1 MVFFNSLRHEVNP
14 RLALVI
20 SMQSIIMLS
29 STGGGAKNNMT
40 ISNNLVEAGELTRY
54 YADHCAVDNLSFTL
68 SRGEVL
74 GFLGP
79 NGAGKSTTMQMLCG
93 VLAPSHGRIR
103 IDGIDLLSQPLD
115 AKRQIGFLPEH
126 PPLYPELTVDEYL
139 RYCASLKRIPRNRI
153 GPASDNAKQR
163 CGLSGVGKRL
173 IGNLSKG
180 YQQRVG
186 IAQAIIHTPRVVVLD
201 EPTIGLDP
209 IQINEIRALI
219 RELGKDHGVILST
232 HILPE
237 VQMTCNRVQIM
248 RQGKLMFNDTLEN
261 LSGRMRVGSL
271 VTAFGRAPAVTK
283 LEKVTGITAVEALAP
298 GRFRLHFSPNSNPA
312 ERIVQLSVEQ
322 GWQLQELT
330 PDARSLEQVFMELTS
345 ADYVDAN
352 SGQADPDSKGGHL

>member
-1 MVFFNSLRHEVNP
+1 
-14 RLALVI
+14 
-20 SMQSIIMLS
+20 
-29 STGGGAKNNMT
+29 MT
-40 ISNNLVEAGELTRY
+40 ISNNLVEAGTLTRY
-54 YADHCAVDNLSFTL
+54 YAAHCAVDNLSFTL
-68 SRGEVL
+68 GRGEIL

-93 VLAPSHGRIR
+93 VLAPSQGRIR

-115 AKRQIGFLPEH
+115 AKRQIGFLPEQ

-139 RYCASLKRIPRNRI
+139 RYCAHLKRIAANHI
-153 GPASDNAKQR
+153 APALDNAKQR
-163 CGLSGVGKRL
+163 CGLNDVGKRL

-186 IAQAIIHTPRVVVLD
+186 IAQAIIHAPRVVVLD

-209 IQINEIRALI
+209 IQIHEIRALI

-248 RQGKLMFNDTLEN
+248 RQGKLVFNDTLEN

-271 VTAFGRAPAVTK
+271 VTAFAQAPATAK
-283 LEKVTGITAVEALAP
+283 LEKIAGVATVETLAP
-298 GRFRLHFSPNSNPA
+298 GRFRLHFSPDNNPA
-312 ERIVQLSVEQ
+312 ERIVQLSVDQ

-330 PDARSLEQVFMELTS
+330 PETRSLEQVFMELTS
-345 ADYVDAN
+345 ADYMAAN
-352 SGQADPDSKGGHL
+352 PGGGDL